1 MERIIAMIKEEK
13 ARLAEWEAQM
23 AEDERRKRE
32 GERSAAARSED
43 RGINIMPVQN
53 ANDRT

>member
-1 MERIIAMIKEEK
+1 MERIIAMMKEEK

-32 GERSAAARSED
+32 GEAH
-43 RGINIMPVQN
+43 
-53 ANDRT
+53 